1 MNVSMEKIDNVSARL
16 SVSVVEND
24 YQEKVTNEIKKIGRN
39 HTIPGFRKGHVPFG
53 ELNRRFGKQVAS
65 DVINDEVYKAVA
77 SYIHDNKLAIL
88 GEPLPVEVQ
97 ELDLKNQKD
106 YTFQYEIG
114 LAPEFNI
121 SLDKNTHMPFYPIE
135 VSQEMIDEQDKNF
148 RERFGAQVPGEEVD
162 EKALVKGSIME
173 LNENGSIKEGD
184 DSIQVTSGIVAPM
197 YFKSKEE
204 GDKFI
209 GKKVGDKVVF
219 NPWNSCEGNASELTS
234 MLHITKEQAAEVK
247 GNFEFAIAE
256 IIVVKPAELNQEY
269 FDGLFGK
276 DKVKTEEEYFA
287 EIKKMIS
294 SQISGNSEM
303 LFRIQ
308 AEKQLVEQYGNV
320 ELPETFLKKWLVARN
335 DGFTAETIDAEFAKM
350 IPSLKWQLIKE
361 RIAAIAEIKIEEADV
376 MAHAK
381 ALAAQQFAQ
390 YGMTN
395 MDDETLTDYAK
406 RILADKNYRPR
417 IVEEVGDIKLFE
429 AIKEKVT
436 LDEKGVS
443 LDKFK
448 EIAEKAQ
455 A

>member
-16 SVSVVEND
+16 IVSVVEND
-24 YQEKVTNEIKKIGRN
+24 YQEKVTKEIKQIGRT

-53 ELNRRFGKQVAS
+53 ELNRRFGKQIAS
-65 DVINDEVYKAVA
+65 DVINQEVYEAV
-77 SYIHDNKLAIL
+77 SNYIRDNKLGIL

-114 LAPEFNI
+114 LAPEINI
-121 SLDKNTHMPFYPIE
+121 NLDKNTHIPFYPIE
-135 VSQEMIDEQDKNF
+135 ISQEMIDEQDKNF
-148 RERFGAQVPGEEVD
+148 RERFGSQVPGEEVD
-162 EKALVKGSIME
+162 AKALIKGSIME
-173 LNENGSIKEGD
+173 LNEDGSIKEGED
-184 DSIQVTSGIVAPM
+184 AIQVTSGIVAPM

-204 GDKFI
+204 SDKFL

-219 NPWNSCEGNASELTS
+219 NPYNTCEGNAAELAS
-234 MLHITKEQAAEVK
+234 MLQVDKDKAGEIK

-256 IIVVKPAELNQEY
+256 IIVVKPADLNQEY

-276 DKVKTEEEYFA
+276 DKVTSEEAYFA

-294 SQISGNSEM
+294 SQISGNSDM

-308 AEKQLVEQYGNV
+308 TEKQLVEQYGNV

-335 DGFTAETIDAEFAKM
+335 DGFTAESIDAEFEKM

-361 RIAAIAEIKIEEADV
+361 RIAAVAEIKIEEADV

-381 ALAAQQFAQ
+381 SLAANQFAQ

-395 MDDETLTDYAK
+395 MDDDTLTDYAK

-417 IVEEVGDIKLFE
+417 IIEEVGDIKLFD

-436 LDEKGVS
+436 LDVKEIS
-443 LDKFK
+443 LEEFK
-448 EIAEKAQ
+448 EIASKA
-455 A
+455 

>member
-16 SVSVVEND
+16 IVSVVEND
-24 YQEKVTNEIKKIGRN
+24 YQEKVTKEIKQIGRT

-53 ELNRRFGKQVAS
+53 ELNRRFGKQIAS
-65 DVINDEVYKAVA
+65 DVINQEVYEAV
-77 SYIHDNKLAIL
+77 SNYIRDNKLGIL

-114 LAPEFNI
+114 LAPEINI
-121 SLDKNTHMPFYPIE
+121 NLDKNTHIPFYPIE
-135 VSQEMIDEQDKNF
+135 ISQEMIDEQDKNF
-148 RERFGAQVPGEEVD
+148 RERFGSQVPGEEVD
-162 EKALVKGSIME
+162 AKALVKGSIME
-173 LNENGSIKEGD
+173 LNEDGSIKEGED
-184 DSIQVTSGIVAPM
+184 AIQVTSGIVAPM

-204 GDKFI
+204 SDKFL

-219 NPWNSCEGNASELTS
+219 NPYNTCEGNAAELAS
-234 MLHITKEQAAEVK
+234 MLQVDKDKAGEIK

-256 IIVVKPAELNQEY
+256 IIVVKPADLNQEY

-276 DKVKTEEEYFA
+276 DKVTSEEAYFA

-294 SQISGNSEM
+294 SQISGNSDM

-308 AEKQLVEQYGNV
+308 TEKQLVEQYGNV

-335 DGFTAETIDAEFAKM
+335 DGFTAESIDAEFEKM

-361 RIAAIAEIKIEEADV
+361 RIAAVAEIKIEEADV

-381 ALAAQQFAQ
+381 ALAANQFAQ

-395 MDDETLTDYAK
+395 MDDDTLTDYAK

-417 IVEEVGDIKLFE
+417 IIEEVGDIKLFD

-436 LDEKGVS
+436 LDVKEIS
-443 LDKFK
+443 LEELK
-448 EIAEKAQ
+448 EIASKA
-455 A
+455 

>member
-16 SVSVVEND
+16 IVSVVEND
-24 YQEKVTNEIKKIGRN
+24 YQEKVIKEIKQIGRT

-53 ELNRRFGKQVAS
+53 ELNRRFGKQIAS
-65 DVINDEVYKAVA
+65 DVINQEVYEAV
-77 SYIHDNKLAIL
+77 SNYIRDNKLGIL

-114 LAPEFNI
+114 LAPEINI
-121 SLDKNTHMPFYPIE
+121 NLDKNTHIPFYPIE
-135 VSQEMIDEQDKNF
+135 ISQEMIDEQDKNF
-148 RERFGAQVPGEEVD
+148 RERFGSQVPGEEVD
-162 EKALVKGSIME
+162 AKALVKGSIME
-173 LNENGSIKEGD
+173 LNEDGRIKEGED
-184 DSIQVTSGIVAPM
+184 AIQVTSGIVAPM

-204 GDKFI
+204 SDKFI

-219 NPWNSCEGNASELTS
+219 NPYNTCEGNAAELAS
-234 MLHITKEQAAEVK
+234 MLQVDKDKAGDIK
-247 GNFEFAIAE
+247 GNFEFSIAE
-256 IIVVKPAELNQEY
+256 IIVVKPADLNQEY

-276 DKVKTEEEYFA
+276 DKVTSEEAYFA

-294 SQISGNSEM
+294 SQISGNSDM

-308 AEKQLVEQYGNV
+308 TEKQLVEQYGNV

-335 DGFTAETIDAEFAKM
+335 DGFTAESIDAEFEKM

-361 RIAAIAEIKIEEADV
+361 RIAAAAEIKIEETDV

-381 ALAAQQFAQ
+381 ALAANQFAQ

-395 MDDETLTDYAK
+395 MDDDTLTDYAK

-417 IVEEVGDIKLFE
+417 IIEEVGDIKLFDV
-429 AIKEKVT
+429 IKEKVT
-436 LDEKGVS
+436 LDVKEIS
-443 LDKFK
+443 LEEFK
-448 EIAEKAQ
+448 EIASKA
-455 A
+455 

>member
-16 SVSVVEND
+16 IVSVVEND
-24 YQEKVTNEIKKIGRN
+24 YQEKVTKEIKQIGRT

-53 ELNRRFGKQVAS
+53 ELNRRFGKQIAS
-65 DVINDEVYKAVA
+65 DVINQEVYEAV
-77 SYIHDNKLAIL
+77 SNYIRDNKLGIL

-114 LAPEFNI
+114 LAPEINI
-121 SLDKNTHMPFYPIE
+121 NLDKNTHIPFYPIQI
-135 VSQEMIDEQDKNF
+135 SQEMIDEQDKNF
-148 RERFGAQVPGEEVD
+148 RERFGSQVPGEEVD
-162 EKALVKGSIME
+162 AKALVKGSIME
-173 LNENGSIKEGD
+173 LNEDGSIKDGED
-184 DSIQVTSGIVAPM
+184 AIQVTSGIVAPM
-197 YFKSKEE
+197 YFKLKEE
-204 GDKFI
+204 SDKFI

-219 NPWNSCEGNASELTS
+219 NPYNTCEGNVAELAS
-234 MLHITKEQAAEVK
+234 MLQVDKDKAGNIK
-247 GNFEFAIAE
+247 GNFEFSIAE
-256 IIVVKPAELNQEY
+256 IIVVKPADLNQEY

-276 DKVKTEEEYFA
+276 DKVTSEDAYFA

-294 SQISGNSEM
+294 SQISGNSDM

-308 AEKQLVEQYGNV
+308 TEKQLVEQYGNV
-320 ELPETFLKKWLVARN
+320 ELPETFLKKWLIARN
-335 DGFTAETIDAEFAKM
+335 DGFTAETIDAEFEKM

-361 RIAAIAEIKIEEADV
+361 RIAAAAEIKIEEVDV

-381 ALAAQQFAQ
+381 ALAANQFAQ

-395 MDDETLTDYAK
+395 MDDDTLTDYAK

-417 IVEEVGDIKLFE
+417 IIEEVGDIKLFD

-436 LDEKGVS
+436 LDVKEIS
-443 LDKFK
+443 LEEFK
-448 EIAEKAQ
+448 EIASKA
-455 A
+455 

>member
-1 MNVSMEKIDNVSARL
+1 MNVSMEKIDEVSARL
-16 SVSVVEND
+16 IVSVEEQD
-24 YQEKVTNEIKKIGRN
+24 YQEKVTKEIKQIGRT
-39 HTIPGFRKGHVPFG
+39 HAIPGFRKGHVPFG

-65 DVINDEVYKAVA
+65 DVINNEVYEAVIN
-77 SYIHDNKLAIL
+77 YIRENKLGIL
-88 GEPLPVEVQ
+88 GEPLPVDIQ
-97 ELDLKNQKD
+97 ELDLKNKKD

-121 SLDKNTHMPFYPIE
+121 TLDKNTHLPYYQIE

-148 RERFGAQVPGEEVD
+148 RERFGSQVPGDEVD
-162 EKALVKGSIME
+162 AKALVKGSIME
-173 LNENGSIKEGD
+173 LDENGTIKEGED
-184 DSIQVTSGIVAPM
+184 AIQVTSGIVAPM
-197 YFKSKEE
+197 YFKSKDE
-204 GDKFI
+204 GNKFL

-219 NPWNSCEGNASELTS
+219 NPWNATEGNTAEIAS
-234 MLHITKEQAAEVK
+234 MLNIEKEKAADVK

-256 IIVVKPAELNQEY
+256 IIIVKPADLNQEY

-276 DKVKTEEEYFA
+276 EKVKTEEEYFA

-294 SQISGNSEM
+294 SQISGNSEV

-308 AEKQLVEQYGNV
+308 AEKQFVEQYGNV
-320 ELPETFLKKWLVARN
+320 ELPATFLKKWLVARN
-335 DGFTAETIDAEFAKM
+335 DGFTAETIDDEFEKM

-361 RIAAIAEIKIEEADV
+361 RIAALTEIKIEEADV

-381 ALAAQQFAQ
+381 AIAANQFAQ

-417 IVEEVGDIKLFE
+417 IVEEAGDIKLYA

-436 LDEKGVS
+436 LDEKQVS
-443 LDKFK
+443 FDEFK
-448 EIAEKAQ
+448 EIASKA
-455 A
+455 

>member
-16 SVSVVEND
+16 IVSVVEND
-24 YQEKVTNEIKKIGRN
+24 YQEKVTKEIKQIGRT

-53 ELNRRFGKQVAS
+53 ELNRRFGKQIAS
-65 DVINDEVYKAVA
+65 DVINQEVYEAV
-77 SYIHDNKLAIL
+77 SNYIRDNKLGIL

-114 LAPEFNI
+114 LAPEINI
-121 SLDKNTHMPFYPIE
+121 NLDKNTHIPFYPIE
-135 VSQEMIDEQDKNF
+135 ISQEMIDEQDKNF
-148 RERFGAQVPGEEVD
+148 RERFGSQVPGEEVD
-162 EKALVKGSIME
+162 AKALVKGSIME
-173 LNENGSIKEGD
+173 LNEDGSIKEGED
-184 DSIQVTSGIVAPM
+184 AMQVTSGIVAPM

-204 GDKFI
+204 SDKFL

-219 NPWNSCEGNASELTS
+219 NPYNTCEGNAAELAS
-234 MLHITKEQAAEVK
+234 MLQVDKDKAGEIK

-256 IIVVKPAELNQEY
+256 IIVVKPADLNQEY

-276 DKVKTEEEYFA
+276 DKVTSEEAYFA

-294 SQISGNSEM
+294 SQISGNSDM

-308 AEKQLVEQYGNV
+308 TEKQLVEQYGNV

-335 DGFTAETIDAEFAKM
+335 DGFTAETIDAEFEKM

-361 RIAAIAEIKIEEADV
+361 RIAAAAEIKIEEADV

-381 ALAAQQFAQ
+381 ALAANQFAQ

-395 MDDETLTDYAK
+395 MDDDTLTDYAK

-417 IVEEVGDIKLFE
+417 IIEEVGDIKLFD

-436 LDEKGVS
+436 LDVKEIS
-443 LDKFK
+443 LEELK
-448 EIAEKAQ
+448 EIASKE
-455 A
+455 

>member
-16 SVSVVEND
+16 IVSVVEND
-24 YQEKVTNEIKKIGRN
+24 YQEKVTKEIKQIGRT

-53 ELNRRFGKQVAS
+53 ELNRRFGKQIAS
-65 DVINDEVYKAVA
+65 DVINQEVYEAV
-77 SYIHDNKLAIL
+77 SNYIRDNKLGIL

-114 LAPEFNI
+114 LAPEINI
-121 SLDKNTHMPFYPIE
+121 NLDKNTHIPFYPIE
-135 VSQEMIDEQDKNF
+135 ISQEMIDEQDKNF
-148 RERFGAQVPGEEVD
+148 RERFGSQVPGEEVD
-162 EKALVKGSIME
+162 AKALVKGSIME
-173 LNENGSIKEGD
+173 LNEDGSIKEGED
-184 DSIQVTSGIVAPM
+184 AIQVTSGIVAPM

-204 GDKFI
+204 SDKFI

-219 NPWNSCEGNASELTS
+219 NPYNTCEGNAAELAS
-234 MLHITKEQAAEVK
+234 MLQVDKDKADNIK
-247 GNFEFAIAE
+247 GNFEFSIAE
-256 IIVVKPAELNQEY
+256 IIVVKPADLNQEY

-276 DKVKTEEEYFA
+276 DKVTSEEAYYA

-294 SQISGNSEM
+294 SQISGNSDM

-308 AEKQLVEQYGNV
+308 TEKQLVEQYGNV

-335 DGFTAETIDAEFAKM
+335 DGFTAETIDAEFEKM

-361 RIAAIAEIKIEEADV
+361 RIAAAAEIKIEEADV

-381 ALAAQQFAQ
+381 ALAANQFAQ

-395 MDDETLTDYAK
+395 MDDDTLTDYAK

-417 IVEEVGDIKLFE
+417 IIEEVGDIKLFD

-436 LDEKGVS
+436 LDVKEIS
-443 LDKFK
+443 LEEFK
-448 EIAEKAQ
+448 EIASKA
-455 A
+455 

>member
-16 SVSVVEND
+16 IVSVVEND
-24 YQEKVTNEIKKIGRN
+24 YQEKVTKEIKQIGRT

-53 ELNRRFGKQVAS
+53 ELNRRFGKQIAS
-65 DVINDEVYKAVA
+65 DVINQEVYEAV
-77 SYIHDNKLAIL
+77 SNYIRDNKLGIL

-114 LAPEFNI
+114 LAPEINI
-121 SLDKNTHMPFYPIE
+121 NLDKNTHIPFYPIE
-135 VSQEMIDEQDKNF
+135 ISQEMIDEQDKNF
-148 RERFGAQVPGEEVD
+148 RERFGSQVPGEEVD
-162 EKALVKGSIME
+162 AKALVKGSIME
-173 LNENGSIKEGD
+173 LNEDGSIKEGED
-184 DSIQVTSGIVAPM
+184 AIQVTSGIVAPM

-204 GDKFI
+204 SDKFL

-219 NPWNSCEGNASELTS
+219 NPYNTCEGNAAELAS
-234 MLHITKEQAAEVK
+234 MLQVDKDKAGEIK

-256 IIVVKPAELNQEY
+256 IIIVKPADLNQEY

-276 DKVKTEEEYFA
+276 DKVTSEEAYFA

-294 SQISGNSEM
+294 SQISGNSDM

-308 AEKQLVEQYGNV
+308 TEKQLVEQYGNV

-335 DGFTAETIDAEFAKM
+335 DGFTAESIDAEFEKM

-361 RIAAIAEIKIEEADV
+361 RIAAVAEIKIEEADV

-381 ALAAQQFAQ
+381 ALAANQFAQ

-395 MDDETLTDYAK
+395 MDDDTLTDYAK

-417 IVEEVGDIKLFE
+417 IIEEVGDIKLFD

-436 LDEKGVS
+436 LDVKEIS
-443 LDKFK
+443 LEEFK
-448 EIAEKAQ
+448 EIASKA
-455 A
+455 

>member
-1 MNVSMEKIDNVSARL
+1 MNVSMEKIDEVSARL
-16 SVSVVEND
+16 IVSVEEQD
-24 YQEKVTNEIKKIGRN
+24 YQEKVTKEIKQIGRT
-39 HTIPGFRKGHVPFG
+39 HAIPGFRKGHVPFG

-65 DVINDEVYKAVA
+65 DVINNEVYEAVIN
-77 SYIHDNKLAIL
+77 YIRENKLGIL
-88 GEPLPVEVQ
+88 GEPLPVDIQ
-97 ELDLKNQKD
+97 ELDLKNKKD

-121 SLDKNTHMPFYPIE
+121 TLDKNTHLPYYQIE

-148 RERFGAQVPGEEVD
+148 RERFGSQVPGDEVD
-162 EKALVKGSIME
+162 AKALVKGSIME
-173 LNENGSIKEGD
+173 LDENGAIKESED
-184 DSIQVTSGIVAPM
+184 AIQVTSGIVAPM
-197 YFKSKEE
+197 YFKSKDE
-204 GDKFI
+204 GNKFL

-219 NPWNSCEGNASELTS
+219 NPWNAAEGNTAEIAS
-234 MLHITKEQAAEVK
+234 MLNIEKEKAANVK

-256 IIVVKPAELNQEY
+256 IIVVKPADLNQEY

-294 SQISGNSEM
+294 SQISGNSEV

-308 AEKQLVEQYGNV
+308 AEKQFVEQYGNV
-320 ELPETFLKKWLVARN
+320 ELPATFLKKWLVARN
-335 DGFTAETIDAEFAKM
+335 DGFTAETIDDEFEKM

-361 RIAAIAEIKIEEADV
+361 RIAALTEIKIEEADV
-376 MAHAK
+376 MVHAK
-381 ALAAQQFAQ
+381 AIAANQFAQ

-417 IVEEVGDIKLFE
+417 IVEEAGDIKLYA

-436 LDEKGVS
+436 LDEKQVS
-443 LDKFK
+443 FDEFK
-448 EIAEKAQ
+448 EIASKA
-455 A
+455 

>member
-16 SVSVVEND
+16 IVSVVEND
-24 YQEKVTNEIKKIGRN
+24 YQEKVTKEIKQIGRT

-53 ELNRRFGKQVAS
+53 ELNRRFGKQIAS
-65 DVINDEVYKAVA
+65 DVINQEVYEAV
-77 SYIHDNKLAIL
+77 SNYIRDNKLGIL

-114 LAPEFNI
+114 LAPEINI
-121 SLDKNTHMPFYPIE
+121 NLDKNTHIPFYPIE
-135 VSQEMIDEQDKNF
+135 ISQEMIDEQDKNF
-148 RERFGAQVPGEEVD
+148 RERFGSQVPGEEVD
-162 EKALVKGSIME
+162 AKALVKGSIME
-173 LNENGSIKEGD
+173 LNEDGSIKEGED
-184 DSIQVTSGIVAPM
+184 AIQVTSGIVAPM

-204 GDKFI
+204 SDKFL

-219 NPWNSCEGNASELTS
+219 NPYNTCEGNAAELAS
-234 MLHITKEQAAEVK
+234 MLQVDKDKAGEIK

-256 IIVVKPAELNQEY
+256 IIVVKPADLNQEY

-276 DKVKTEEEYFA
+276 DKVTSEEAYFA

-294 SQISGNSEM
+294 SQISGNSDM

-308 AEKQLVEQYGNV
+308 TEKQLVEQYGNV

-335 DGFTAETIDAEFAKM
+335 DGFTAESIDAEFEKM

-361 RIAAIAEIKIEEADV
+361 RIAAVAEIKIEEADV

-381 ALAAQQFAQ
+381 ALAANQFAQ

-395 MDDETLTDYAK
+395 MDDDTLTDYAK

-417 IVEEVGDIKLFE
+417 IIEEVGDIKLFD

-436 LDEKGVS
+436 LDVKEIS
-443 LDKFK
+443 LEEFK
-448 EIAEKAQ
+448 EIASKA
-455 A
+455 

>member
-1 MNVSMEKIDNVSARL
+1 MNVSMEKIDEVSARL
-16 SVSVVEND
+16 IVSVEEQD
-24 YQEKVTNEIKKIGRN
+24 YQEKVTKEIKQIGRT
-39 HTIPGFRKGHVPFG
+39 HAIPGFRKGHVPFG

-65 DVINDEVYKAVA
+65 DVINNEVYEAVIN
-77 SYIHDNKLAIL
+77 YIRENKLGIL
-88 GEPLPVEVQ
+88 GEPLPVDIQ
-97 ELDLKNQKD
+97 ELDLKNKKD

-121 SLDKNTHMPFYPIE
+121 TLDKNTHLPYYQIE

-148 RERFGAQVPGEEVD
+148 RERFGSQVPGDEVD
-162 EKALVKGSIME
+162 AKALVKGSIME
-173 LNENGSIKEGD
+173 LDENGAIKEGED
-184 DSIQVTSGIVAPM
+184 AIQVTSGIVAPM
-197 YFKSKEE
+197 YFKSKDE
-204 GDKFI
+204 GNKFL

-219 NPWNSCEGNASELTS
+219 NPWNAAEGNTAEIAS
-234 MLHITKEQAAEVK
+234 MLNIEKEKAANVK

-256 IIVVKPAELNQEY
+256 IIVVKPADLNQEY

-294 SQISGNSEM
+294 SQISGNSEV

-308 AEKQLVEQYGNV
+308 AEKQFVEQYGNV
-320 ELPETFLKKWLVARN
+320 ELPATFLKKWLVARN
-335 DGFTAETIDAEFAKM
+335 DGFTAETIDDEFEKM

-361 RIAAIAEIKIEEADV
+361 RIAALTEIKIEEADV
-376 MAHAK
+376 MAQAK
-381 ALAAQQFAQ
+381 AIAANQFAQ

-417 IVEEVGDIKLFE
+417 IVEEAGDIKLYA

-436 LDEKGVS
+436 LDEKQVS
-443 LDKFK
+443 FDEFK
-448 EIAEKAQ
+448 EIASKA
-455 A
+455 

>member
-16 SVSVVEND
+16 IVSVVEND
-24 YQEKVTNEIKKIGRN
+24 YQEKVTKEIKQIGRT

-53 ELNRRFGKQVAS
+53 ELNRRFGKQIAS
-65 DVINDEVYKAVA
+65 DVINQEVYEAV
-77 SYIHDNKLAIL
+77 SNYIRDNKLGIL

-114 LAPEFNI
+114 LAPEINI
-121 SLDKNTHMPFYPIE
+121 NLDKNTHIPFYPIE
-135 VSQEMIDEQDKNF
+135 ISQEMIDEQDKNF

-162 EKALVKGSIME
+162 AKALVKGSIME
-173 LNENGSIKEGD
+173 LNEDGSIKEGED
-184 DSIQVTSGIVAPM
+184 AIQVTSGIVAPM

-204 GDKFI
+204 SDKFL

-219 NPWNSCEGNASELTS
+219 NPYNTCEGNAAELAS
-234 MLHITKEQAAEVK
+234 MLQVDKDKAGEIK

-256 IIVVKPAELNQEY
+256 IIVVKPADLNQEY

-276 DKVKTEEEYFA
+276 DKVTSEEAYFA

-294 SQISGNSEM
+294 SQISGNSDM

-308 AEKQLVEQYGNV
+308 TEKQLVEQYGNV

-335 DGFTAETIDAEFAKM
+335 DGFTAESIDAEFEKM

-361 RIAAIAEIKIEEADV
+361 RIAAVAEIKIEEADV

-381 ALAAQQFAQ
+381 ALAANQFAQ

-395 MDDETLTDYAK
+395 MDDDTLTDYAK

-417 IVEEVGDIKLFE
+417 IIEEVGDIKLFD

-436 LDEKGVS
+436 LDVKEIS
-443 LDKFK
+443 LEEFK
-448 EIAEKAQ
+448 EIASKA
-455 A
+455 

>member
-16 SVSVVEND
+16 IVSVVEND
-24 YQEKVTNEIKKIGRN
+24 YQEKVTKEIKQIGRT

-53 ELNRRFGKQVAS
+53 ELNRRFGKQIAS
-65 DVINDEVYKAVA
+65 DVINQEVYEAV
-77 SYIHDNKLAIL
+77 SNYIRDNKLGIL

-114 LAPEFNI
+114 LAPEINI
-121 SLDKNTHMPFYPIE
+121 NLDKNTHIPFYPIE
-135 VSQEMIDEQDKNF
+135 ISQEMIDEQDKNF
-148 RERFGAQVPGEEVD
+148 RERFGSQVPGEEVD
-162 EKALVKGSIME
+162 AKALVKGSIME
-173 LNENGSIKEGD
+173 LNEDGSIKEGED
-184 DSIQVTSGIVAPM
+184 AIQVTSGIVAPM

-204 GDKFI
+204 SDKFL

-219 NPWNSCEGNASELTS
+219 NPYNTCEGNAAELAS
-234 MLHITKEQAAEVK
+234 MLQVDKDKAGEIK

-256 IIVVKPAELNQEY
+256 IIVVKPADLNQEY

-276 DKVKTEEEYFA
+276 DKVTSEEAYFA

-294 SQISGNSEM
+294 SQISGNSDM

-308 AEKQLVEQYGNV
+308 TEKQLVEQYGNV

-335 DGFTAETIDAEFAKM
+335 DGFTAESIDAEFEKM
-350 IPSLKWQLIKE
+350 IPSLKWQLIKD
-361 RIAAIAEIKIEEADV
+361 RIAAVAEIKIEEADV

-381 ALAAQQFAQ
+381 ALAANQFAQ
-390 YGMTN
+390 YVMTN
-395 MDDETLTDYAK
+395 MDDDTLTDYAK

-417 IVEEVGDIKLFE
+417 IIEEVGDIKLFD

-436 LDEKGVS
+436 LDVKEIS
-443 LDKFK
+443 LEEFK
-448 EIAEKAQ
+448 EIASKA
-455 A
+455 

>member
-1 MNVSMEKIDNVSARL
+1 MNVSMEKIDNVSARII
-16 SVSVVEND
+16 VSVVEND
-24 YQEKVTNEIKKIGRN
+24 YQEKVTKEIKQIGRT

-53 ELNRRFGKQVAS
+53 ELNRRFGKQIAS
-65 DVINDEVYKAVA
+65 DVINQEVYEAV
-77 SYIHDNKLAIL
+77 SNYIRDNKLGIL

-114 LAPEFNI
+114 LAPEINI
-121 SLDKNTHMPFYPIE
+121 NLDKNTHIPFYPIQI
-135 VSQEMIDEQDKNF
+135 SQEMIDEQDKNF
-148 RERFGAQVPGEEVD
+148 RERFGSQVPGEEVD
-162 EKALVKGSIME
+162 AKALVKGSIME
-173 LNENGSIKEGD
+173 LNEDGSIKDGED
-184 DSIQVTSGIVAPM
+184 AIQVTSGIVAPM

-204 GDKFI
+204 SDKFI

-219 NPWNSCEGNASELTS
+219 NPYNTCEGNVAELAS
-234 MLHITKEQAAEVK
+234 MLQVDKDKAGNIK
-247 GNFEFAIAE
+247 GNFEFSIAE
-256 IIVVKPAELNQEY
+256 IIVVKPADLNQEY

-276 DKVKTEEEYFA
+276 DKVTSEDAYFA

-294 SQISGNSEM
+294 SQISGNSDM

-308 AEKQLVEQYGNV
+308 TEKQLVEQYGNV
-320 ELPETFLKKWLVARN
+320 ELPETFLKKWLIARN
-335 DGFTAETIDAEFAKM
+335 DGFTAETIDAEFEKM

-361 RIAAIAEIKIEEADV
+361 RIAAAAEIKIEEADV

-381 ALAAQQFAQ
+381 ALAANQFAQ

-395 MDDETLTDYAK
+395 MDDDTLTDYAK

-417 IVEEVGDIKLFE
+417 IIEEVGDIKLFD

-436 LDEKGVS
+436 LDVKEIS
-443 LDKFK
+443 LEEFK
-448 EIAEKAQ
+448 EIASKA
-455 A
+455 

>member
-16 SVSVVEND
+16 IVSVVEND
-24 YQEKVTNEIKKIGRN
+24 YQEKVTKEIKQIGRT

-53 ELNRRFGKQVAS
+53 ELNRRFGKQIAS
-65 DVINDEVYKAVA
+65 DVINQEVYEAV
-77 SYIHDNKLAIL
+77 SNYIRDNKLGIL

-114 LAPEFNI
+114 LAPEINI
-121 SLDKNTHMPFYPIE
+121 NLDKNTHIPFYPIE
-135 VSQEMIDEQDKNF
+135 ISQEMIDEQDKNF

-162 EKALVKGSIME
+162 AKALVKGSIME
-173 LNENGSIKEGD
+173 LNENGSIKEGED
-184 DSIQVTSGIVAPM
+184 AIQVTSGIVAPM

-204 GDKFI
+204 GDKFL
-209 GKKVGDKVVF
+209 GKKVGDKVIF
-219 NPWNSCEGNASELTS
+219 NPYNTCEGNASELAS
-234 MLHITKEQAAEVK
+234 MLQIDKDKASEVK
-247 GNFEFAIAE
+247 ANFEFAIAE
-256 IIVVKPAELNQEY
+256 IIVVKPADLNQEY

-276 DKVKTEEEYFA
+276 DKVTSEEAYFA

-294 SQISGNSEM
+294 SQISGNSDM
-303 LFRIQ
+303 LFRVQ
-308 AEKQLVEQYGNV
+308 TEKQLVEQYGNV

-335 DGFTAETIDAEFAKM
+335 DGFTAETIDAEFEKM

-361 RIAAIAEIKIEEADV
+361 RIAVAAEIKIEEADV

-381 ALAAQQFAQ
+381 ALAANQFAQ

-395 MDDETLTDYAK
+395 MDEETLTDYAK

-417 IVEEVGDIKLFE
+417 IVEEVGDIKLFD

-436 LDEKGVS
+436 LDVKEIS
-443 LDKFK
+443 LEEFK
-448 EIAEKAQ
+448 EIASKA
-455 A
+455 

>member
-16 SVSVVEND
+16 IVSVVEND
-24 YQEKVTNEIKKIGRN
+24 YQEKVTKEIKQIGRT
-39 HTIPGFRKGHVPFG
+39 HTIPGFRKGHVPFS
-53 ELNRRFGKQVAS
+53 ELNRRFGKQIAS
-65 DVINDEVYKAVA
+65 DVINQEVYEAVA
-77 SYIHDNKLAIL
+77 NYIRDNKLGIL

-114 LAPEFNI
+114 LAPEINI
-121 SLDKNTHMPFYPIE
+121 NIDKNTHIPFYPIE
-135 VSQEMIDEQDKNF
+135 ISQEMIDEQDKNF
-148 RERFGAQVPGEEVD
+148 RERFGAQVAGEEVD
-162 EKALVKGSIME
+162 AKALVKGSIME
-173 LNENGSIKEGD
+173 LNEDGSIKEGENA
-184 DSIQVTSGIVAPM
+184 IQVTSGIVAPM

-204 GDKFI
+204 GDKFL

-219 NPWNSCEGNASELTS
+219 NPYNTCDGNASELAS
-234 MLHITKEQAAEVK
+234 MLQIDKEKASEVK
-247 GNFEFAIAE
+247 ANFEFAIAE
-256 IIVVKPAELNQEY
+256 IIVVKPADLNQEY

-276 DKVKTEEEYFA
+276 DKVTSEEAYFA

-294 SQISGNSEM
+294 SQISGNSDM
-303 LFRIQ
+303 LFRVQ

-335 DGFTAETIDAEFAKM
+335 DGFTAETIDAEFEKM

-361 RIAAIAEIKIEEADV
+361 RIAAAAEIKIEEADV

-381 ALAAQQFAQ
+381 TLAANQFAQ

-417 IVEEVGDIKLFE
+417 IVEEVGDIKLFD
-429 AIKEKVT
+429 AIKEKIT
-436 LDEKGVS
+436 LDEKSVS
-443 LDKFK
+443 LEEFK
-448 EIAEKAQ
+448 EIASKA
-455 A
+455 

>member
-1 MNVSMEKIDNVSARL
+1 MNVSMEKIDEVSARL
-16 SVSVVEND
+16 IVSVEEQD
-24 YQEKVTNEIKKIGRN
+24 YQEKVTKEIKQIGRT
-39 HTIPGFRKGHVPFG
+39 HAIPGFRKGHVPFG

-65 DVINDEVYKAVA
+65 DVINNEVYEAVIN
-77 SYIHDNKLAIL
+77 YIRENKLGIL
-88 GEPLPVEVQ
+88 GEPLPVDIQ
-97 ELDLKNQKD
+97 ELDLKNKKD

-114 LAPEFNI
+114 LAPDFNI
-121 SLDKNTHMPFYPIE
+121 TLDKNTHLPYYQIE

-148 RERFGAQVPGEEVD
+148 RERFGSQVPGDEVD
-162 EKALVKGSIME
+162 AKALVKGSIME
-173 LNENGSIKEGD
+173 LDENGAIKEGED
-184 DSIQVTSGIVAPM
+184 AIQVTSGIVAPM
-197 YFKSKEE
+197 YFKSKDE
-204 GDKFI
+204 GNKFL

-219 NPWNSCEGNASELTS
+219 NPWNAAEGNTAEIAS
-234 MLHITKEQAAEVK
+234 MLNIEKEKAADVK

-256 IIVVKPAELNQEY
+256 IIVVKPADLNQDY

-276 DKVKTEEEYFA
+276 EKVKTEEEYFA

-294 SQISGNSEM
+294 SQISGNSEV

-308 AEKQLVEQYGNV
+308 AEKQFVEQYGNV
-320 ELPETFLKKWLVARN
+320 ELPATFLKKWLVARN
-335 DGFTAETIDAEFAKM
+335 DGFTAETIDDEFEKM

-361 RIAAIAEIKIEEADV
+361 RIAALTEIKIEEADV

-381 ALAAQQFAQ
+381 AIAANQFAQ

-417 IVEEVGDIKLFE
+417 IVEEAGDIKLYA

-436 LDEKGVS
+436 LDEKQVS
-443 LDKFK
+443 FDEFK
-448 EIAEKAQ
+448 EIASKA
-455 A
+455 